1 MNEVV
6 ITAVV
11 GIVTSVGTW
20 FAARRKN
27 LADVQT
33 SELDNV
39 EKAVKIYREQLE
51 DIGTRWKEATEETRN
66 MNELYKQALKDL
78 AELEK
83 RFNTLADE
91 NRALIDELKKYKQLN
106 GKKATH
112 E

>member
-1 MNEVV
+1 MKEVV
-6 ITAVV
+6 FTAIV
-11 GIVTSVGTW
+11 GIVTSLGGW

-51 DIGTRWKEATEETRN
+51 DIGARWKEATEETRK
-66 MNELYKQALKDL
+66 MNELYKQALNDL
-78 AELEK
+78 ADLEK